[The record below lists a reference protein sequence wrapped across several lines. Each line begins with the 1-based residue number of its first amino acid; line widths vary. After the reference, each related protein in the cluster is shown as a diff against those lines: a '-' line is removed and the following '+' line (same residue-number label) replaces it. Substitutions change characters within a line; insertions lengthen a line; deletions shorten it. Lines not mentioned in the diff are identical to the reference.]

1 MELADEPKSWV
12 EEARNRVKRISDL
25 DPKDRLDIVYGIGLC
40 CSTLAKSMQGWM
52 QWIGNLSLKD
62 FEQRELEEIF
72 GIIKKATV
80 QLMELDIDK
89 TSKYEES
96 HGLRQKPKR
105 RIVLV
110 AEFSIHPIGVGTS
123 VGRYVKAAVRAMSKI
138 PGLTVDVTP
147 MSSVLEAAS
156 IGTIL
161 EAVEVSHRAL
171 RSMGARRISSSLRI
185 DERLDKRRTMSD
197 KVRGLKRSTSPKS

>member
-1 MELADEPKSWV
+1 VQPK
-12 EEARNRVKRISDL
+12 A
-25 DPKDRLDIVYGIGLC
+25 
-40 CSTLAKSMQGWM
+40 
-52 QWIGNLSLKD
+52 
-62 FEQRELEEIF
+62 
-72 GIIKKATV
+72 
-80 QLMELDIDK
+80 
-89 TSKYEES
+89 
-96 HGLRQKPKR
+96 KR

>member
-1 MELADEPKSWV
+1 MHPK
-12 EEARNRVKRISDL
+12 A
-25 DPKDRLDIVYGIGLC
+25 
-40 CSTLAKSMQGWM
+40 
-52 QWIGNLSLKD
+52 
-62 FEQRELEEIF
+62 
-72 GIIKKATV
+72 
-80 QLMELDIDK
+80 
-89 TSKYEES
+89 
-96 HGLRQKPKR
+96 KR

-110 AEFSIHPIGVGTS
+110 AEFSIHPIGMGTS
-123 VGRYVKAAVRAMSKI
+123 VGRYVKTAVRAMSGI

-147 MSSVLEAAS
+147 MSSVLEAES

-171 RSMGARRISSSLRI
+171 RSMGAKRISSSLRI